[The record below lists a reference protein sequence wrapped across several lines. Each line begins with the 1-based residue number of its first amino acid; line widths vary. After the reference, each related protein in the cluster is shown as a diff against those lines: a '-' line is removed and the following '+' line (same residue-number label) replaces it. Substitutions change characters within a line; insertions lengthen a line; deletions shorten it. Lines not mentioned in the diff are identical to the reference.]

1 LEDKIIIKAK
11 NGNQKALRQ
20 LFDFFGKRMF
30 MLCLRYVKNQEDA
43 EDILSK
49 GFTIAFSRMDSF
61 EIRGENSFEVWLK
74 RILINECLMFLRKQ
88 NKAPLMIEPDESL
101 ISTAENI
108 VEKLSADSLY
118 ELILKLPEGY
128 RTVFNLFE
136 IEGYSH
142 SEIAAQLGITEG
154 TSKSQLSKAKAV
166 LRELVIKKG
175 LYHAS

>member
-1 LEDKIIIKAK
+1 MEDQIIIQAK
-11 NGNQKALRQ
+11 NGNQKALRL
-20 LFDFFGKRMF
+20 LFDFYGKRMF

-49 GFTIAFSRMDSF
+49 GFTKAFSGLGSF
-61 EIRGENSFEVWLK
+61 EIRGEHSFEVWLK
-74 RILINECLMFLRKQ
+74 RILINESLMFLRKQ

-101 ISTAENI
+101 VSTGENI
-108 VEKLSADSLY
+108 LEKLSADALY
-118 ELILKLPEGY
+118 DLILKLPEGY

-142 SEIAAQLGITEG
+142 QEIATQLGITVG

-166 LRELVIKKG
+166 LKELVLKKG